1 MNIPQ
6 SGLWKNLLVKWKSLQ
21 NDRLIIRRTN
31 YLVEKANFFTFFTEF
46 STSARKKLY
55 NNSVHGKV

>member
-31 YLVEKANFFTFFTEF
+31 YLVEKANFFTFFT
-46 STSARKKLY
+46 
-55 NNSVHGKV
+55 